1 MKLFEGVEVTVS
13 EADEGEIRGDLEIE
27 GNHLRMVQMEE
38 EIDAMTNFDV

>member
-1 MKLFEGVEVTVS
+1 MKLFEGVEVMSARPT
-13 EADEGEIRGDLEIE
+13 GETRGDLEIE